1 VIADGVAAL
10 GPIGPKQAGVAI
22 IMALTIV
29 AWTFLGGTVDRAAVA
44 LLAAVAMFAAG
55 ILRWPD
61 LEGYVQWGIVLM
73 YGGAIAVGVA
83 IHQTGAADW
92 LVGGVVRDVSV
103 PPYVAVAGLALL
115 GVLLSEVMSNAAAVA
130 VMLPLA
136 FTLAAPLG
144 LTPTAIVLTTC
155 IGTGLAFTLPI
166 SSAPNTIA
174 FASGYVRM
182 RDMLLVGS
190 VMTVAQLTILLLV
203 AWLYW
208 PRLGII

>member
-1 VIADGVAAL
+1 FASGV
-10 GPIGPKQAGVAI
+10 
-22 IMALTIV
+22 
-29 AWTFLGGTVDRAAVA
+29 
-44 LLAAVAMFAAG
+44 
-55 ILRWPD
+55 LRWQD

-83 IHQTGAADW
+83 VHRSGAGEW
-92 LVGGVVRDVSV
+92 LVGGIVRDAQLS
-103 PPYVAVAGLALL
+103 PYIALAGLAIL

-130 VMLPLA
+130 VLLPLA

-155 IGTGLAFTLPI
+155 IGSGLAFTLPI

-182 RDMLLVGS
+182 RDMMVVGS
-190 VMTVAQLTILLLV
+190 VMTAIQLIILLLV

-208 PRLGII
+208 PRIGII